1 MRKRG
6 AVPRQSVRTRIKLDV
21 IAAAA
26 HVSTPT
32 VSKVL
37 NGRPDVAPQ
46 TRRHIEN
53 VLKELG
59 YVHQPP
65 RPRRVGLIDLVFDDL
80 SAWTT
85 DVIRGAEE
93 ATLAARTR
101 LAVSVIPTEDAVE
114 RWLRSLDRS
123 RTDGVILVRA
133 DLAPEHRERLAELQA
148 PVVLVDPVAGSRVGA
163 LAATEHLISLG
174 HRRIGTITG
183 RLTEAGSRQR
193 LDGYRAA
200 LTRARL
206 AGDPALVVEGDFRYE
221 SARQAADAM
230 LRLDDPPTA
239 VFAASDQQAMGV
251 YEAARRHGLRVPDDL
266 SVVGFDD
273 LPTTAWMSPPLTTVR
288 QPLAEMA
295 VQAVRMLLN
304 GEGGPVTRCADLT
317 TSLVVRSSTAAPR
330 HLGSAIQ
337 SPR

>member
-1 MRKRG
+1 M
-6 AVPRQSVRTRIKLDV
+6 PSQSVGTRIKLDV

-37 NGRPDVAPQ
+37 NGRPDVAPK

-59 YVHQPP
+59 YVHRPP
-65 RPRRVGLIDLVFDDL
+65 RPRRVGLIDLVFSDL
-80 SAWTT
+80 SPGAT
-85 DVIRGAEE
+85 DIIRGAEE

-101 LAVSVIPTEDAVE
+101 LAVSLIPTEAAVE

-123 RTDGVILVRA
+123 RTDGVILVLT

-148 PVVLVDPVAGSRVGA
+148 PVVLVDPGAQPVAGVPSIGA
-163 LAATEHLISLG
+163 GNWTGGLAATEHLIRLG

-183 RLTEAGSRQR
+183 RLGAPCGRQR

-200 LTRARL
+200 LGRAGL
-206 AGDPALVVEGDFRYE
+206 VADPALIAEGDFEYE
-221 SARQAADAM
+221 SARRSADAM
-230 LRLDDPPTA
+230 LRLPDPPTA
-239 VFAASDQQAMGV
+239 LFAASDQQAMGV

-273 LPTTAWMSPPLTTVR
+273 IPTAGWMSPPLTTVR

-295 VQAVRMLLN
+295 VLAVRMLLA
-304 GEGGPVTRCADLT
+304 GDAGPVRERAELT
-317 TSLVVRSSTAAPR
+317 TTLVVRASTAPPR
-330 HLGSAIQ
+330 RA
-337 SPR
+337 

>member
-65 RPRRVGLIDLVFDDL
+65 RPRRVGLIDLIFHDL

-101 LAVSVIPTEDAVE
+101 VAVSVIPTEAAVE

-123 RTDGVILVRA
+123 RTDGVILVRT

-148 PVVLVDPVAGSRVGA
+148 PVVLVDPVAGAGNRAGG
-163 LAATEHLISLG
+163 LAATEHLIGLG

-183 RLTEAGSRQR
+183 KLAAPCSQQR

-200 LTRARL
+200 LIRGGL
-206 AGDPALVVEGDFRYE
+206 PCDPALIFEGDFQYE
-221 SARQAADAM
+221 SARRAADAM
-230 LRLDDPPTA
+230 LRLPDPPTA
-239 VFAASDQQAMGV
+239 IFAASDEQAMGV
-251 YEAARRHGLRVPDDL
+251 YEAARRHGRRIPDDL

-295 VQAVRMLLN
+295 VVAVRMLLN
-304 GEGGPVTRCADLT
+304 GDAGAVSERAGLATR
-317 TSLVVRSSTAAPR
+317 LVVRSSTAPPPR
-330 HLGSAIQ
+330 LS
-337 SPR
+337 